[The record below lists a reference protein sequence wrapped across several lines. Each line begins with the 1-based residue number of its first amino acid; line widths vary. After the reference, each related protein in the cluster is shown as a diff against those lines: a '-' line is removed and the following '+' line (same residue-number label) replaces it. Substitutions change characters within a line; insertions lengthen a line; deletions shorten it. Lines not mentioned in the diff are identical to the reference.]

1 MTYRPRPIRIT
12 ALAFLLLVA
21 TGVGGA
27 QDPPRYLQPDLFSYD
42 ELTVLSSSEELEPRL
57 QAKLNQLLTTP
68 FVSNEA
74 HYRGAMPHRPQ
85 PAGLGPSLRVVAWN
99 IERGFHLESII
110 AAFKNPADF
119 VTQAA
124 SLDPELDRARLEEDL
139 EVLRTADII
148 VLNEADW
155 GLKRSDYHAVP
166 RELAEALDMNWTYGV
181 EFVEVDPIAL
191 GSEAFRDVEDA
202 QERQGLVDATAVD
215 SNRVQA
221 LHGTAVL
228 SRYPIVGARLVPFA
242 LQPYDWFDSE
252 KSRISPVEAG
262 KRKAAEVVLAET
274 ISREIRR
281 GGRMYLAVDLAV
293 PELQERVMTV
303 VATHLEIRAE
313 PKERSAQM
321 EEILASVRPLRHPV
335 IIAGDMNTSG
345 GNSEPT
351 SLKRELFRRLGSK
364 TYWTHTGIK
373 YATGFGLLYDLA
385 HGGLNFFKNNQDPTA
400 ESVPLLAPNPEEQ
413 FFEALEKFRFEDG
426 TVFDFRGVDERT
438 VAGYGGTLGDSNE
451 RDEKGFRV
459 TFEVERTF
467 GPIGKAKL
475 DWIFVKSY
483 IEEPKTEGGPYV
495 FAPHFGRTMAE
506 VNDALERPLSD
517 HRPISVDLPFAEVDS
532 AAVSAL
538 PRREVEQGAPALKTV
553 EKGTGA
559 VAKTVGAGLEK
570 AGSAVKGVFTGDKDK
585 DQPAEAEP
593 SPADGFQPGE
603 PK

>member
-1 MTYRPRPIRIT
+1 MPYRSPTRPILI
-12 ALAFLLLVA
+12 AFLLLLW
-21 TGVGGA
+21 TGAGGA
-27 QDPPRYLQPDLFSYD
+27 QEPPRYLQPDLFSYD
-42 ELTVLSSSEELEPRL
+42 ELLVLSRSDELEPRL
-57 QAKLNQLLTTP
+57 RAKLDQLLTAP

-74 HYRGAMPHRPQ
+74 HYRGAQAHRPQ
-85 PAGLGPSLRVVAWN
+85 PPGLGPSLRVVAWN
-99 IERGFHLESII
+99 IERGFQLDSII
-110 AAFKNPADF
+110 AAFKDPAAF
-119 VTQAA
+119 VAQAVA
-124 SLDPELDRARLEEDL
+124 LDPELDRARLEEEL
-139 EVLRTADII
+139 EVLRTADVI

-155 GLKRSDYHAVP
+155 GLKRSDYRSTP
-166 RELAEALDMNWTYGV
+166 RELAEALDMNWSYGV

-191 GSEAFRDVEDA
+191 GSEQFADVEDA
-202 QERQGLVDATAVD
+202 QERQGLVDATAVEPY
-215 SNRVQA
+215 RIQA

-228 SRYPIVGARLVPFA
+228 SRYPIRDARLQPFE

-252 KSRISPVEAG
+252 KSNISPVESG
-262 KRKAAEVVLAET
+262 KRKAAEVILAET

-293 PELQERVMTV
+293 PELQEGVMTV

-313 PKERSAQM
+313 PKERRVQM
-321 EEILASVRPLRHPV
+321 EEILAAVKPLRHPV

-345 GNSEPT
+345 SNSEPT

-400 ESVPLLAPNPEEQ
+400 ENVPLLAPNPEEQ
-413 FFEALEKFRFEDG
+413 FFEALENFRFEDG

-438 VAGYGGTLGDSNE
+438 VTGHGGTLGDSNE

-475 DWIFVKSY
+475 DWIFVKPY
-483 IEEPKTEGGPYV
+483 TEEPKSEAGPYV

-506 VNDALERPLSD
+506 VNGALEQPLSD
-517 HRPISVDLPFAEVDS
+517 HSPVSVDLPFAEVDT
-532 AAVSAL
+532 AVLSAL
-538 PRREVEQGAPALKTV
+538 PRRETKQGAPALEAV

-559 VAKTVGAGLEK
+559 VVETVGAGLEK
-570 AGSAVKGVFTGDKDK
+570 AGSAVKGVFTGGGEEK
-585 DQPAEAEP
+585 PAEGEP
-593 SPADGFQPGE
+593 SPADGFQPRE